1 MTSGTAAGR
10 HQTRGPTS
18 PERNPE
24 RAAGRLVVGGR
35 GGSVTQASTVTPQA
49 ASGVG
54 QRLAPEL
61 RGRGVLPLE
70 FSVLCVCA
78 VTGTCACRPAPLRPD
93 GGRIRAVSPV
103 SCART
108 VATPSFSPSWN
119 RACLLSRRRRTVAHS
134 AACTGRGRPPGT
146 AGEADTVRSTTQ
158 RSVLGLAAEQTHR
171 GVAAAARQGRS
182 GFP

>member
-24 RAAGRLVVGGR
+24 RAAGRLVVGGH
-35 GGSVTQASTVTPQA
+35 GGVRHPGEHRDAPGGLGGA
-49 ASGVG
+49 AP
-54 QRLAPEL
+54 RPEL

-78 VTGTCACRPAPLRPD
+78 VTGTCTCRPAPLRPD

-103 SCART
+103 SCAQT

-134 AACTGRGRPPGT
+134 AACTGRGHPPGT

-158 RSVLGLAAEQTHR
+158 RSVLGLAAGQTHR